1 MRNLFVLSSKMEAL
15 ASIMLNQKY
24 SVDEGSDRMLA
35 FAEDEL
41 HLTEKERLKL
51 FTIAL
56 PLVYKGMAQ
65 DELECTLT
73 LAFSRVMFDRTQRIH
88 A

>member
-1 MRNLFVLSSKMEAL
+1 MRNVFVLASKMEAL
-15 ASIMLNQKY
+15 ATIMLNQKY
-24 SVDEGSDRMLA
+24 SVGEGSDRMIA

-41 HLTEKERLKL
+41 HLAEHEGCKM

-65 DELECTLT
+65 D
-73 LAFSRVMFDRTQRIH
+73 
-88 A
+88 